1 MKIIHRYLFLELL
14 PPFVIGLL
22 VLVVLILT
30 QQTLMIMNL
39 LVNKGLSIPT
49 VLRLV
54 MMIFP
59 QFLTMIIPVSVLA
72 ASTATFNRLA
82 SDGEITALKASGI
95 GLSRLLWPLVLFA
108 FLGYVGSFYMSLK
121 AEETQ
126 GMSLQ
131 EMISTVLKKKMS
143 LGIRPQVFNNFMDR
157 FVIYVDRMPTF
168 SRMQGVFIYQE
179 GKGKSP
185 STVIMAREGSL
196 LNEENGRPGIRIQLR
211 SGTLLQGGPAQQFVR
226 FSSYDLT
233 IFGKSAGATEKPPTI
248 QELEKKIARS
258 SKPDVSLLREL
269 EDRYKNYTY
278 PFSCLIFA
286 FLGIPFGIYAKRSG
300 KLAGFVFATASVIF
314 FYILNTVDDLLVA
327 RRLLKPFVASLI
339 PDLALG
345 TVMGFLLIM
354 VFKEISLSL
363 TLPSLSR
370 LFKGGSARP

>member
-1 MKIIHRYLFLELL
+1 M
-14 PPFVIGLL
+14 
-22 VLVVLILT
+22 
-30 QQTLMIMNL
+30 
-39 LVNKGLSIPT
+39 
-49 VLRLV
+49 
-54 MMIFP
+54 
-59 QFLTMIIPVSVLA
+59 
-72 ASTATFNRLA
+72 
-82 SDGEITALKASGI
+82 
-95 GLSRLLWPLVLFA
+95 
-108 FLGYVGSFYMSLK
+108 
-121 AEETQ
+121 
-126 GMSLQ
+126 
-131 EMISTVLKKKMS
+131 
-143 LGIRPQVFNNFMDR
+143 
-157 FVIYVDRMPTF
+157 
-168 SRMQGVFIYQE
+168 
-179 GKGKSP
+179 
-185 STVIMAREGSL
+185 
-196 LNEENGRPGIRIQLR
+196 
-211 SGTLLQGGPAQQFVR
+211 R

-314 FYILNTVDDLLVA
+314 FYILNTVDDLMVA